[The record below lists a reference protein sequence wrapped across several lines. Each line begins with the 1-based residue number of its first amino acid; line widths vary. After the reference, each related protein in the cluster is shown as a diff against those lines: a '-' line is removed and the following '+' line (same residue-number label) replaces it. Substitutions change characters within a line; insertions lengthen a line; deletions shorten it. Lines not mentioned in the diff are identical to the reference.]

1 MKNVSNLITVLF
13 SITMM
18 CSALSMANGN
28 ISCAEI
34 INNSSE
40 QCGERHALKVANDDI
55 KETWKV
61 KGKITVNHI
70 LPELIDGFG
79 TSSPLANVTLRVKVR
94 AKNVLGW
101 GTWNS
106 WGNITTNSKG
116 EFSISKQKGTDRRQ
130 FKIELFFD
138 NSKLR
143 LKEGGTWSTN
153 NKNDF
158 PIEINA
164 FDFTD
169 KDYFLIYSDKD
180 KNKERKAGTHQ
191 INVTVKSGRKQRLG
205 DIWVLYSKILK
216 LFDGY
221 GNSYKF
227 KKKIVAKYPMNIG
240 GVSYA
245 NPANNHIYIANKWDS
260 SKKFKGSTNTL
271 IHELMHIWSYQHSK
285 GEDAMTWQ
293 AAKHGSTHQDRE
305 STTFV
310 PFQEAFAEWSS
321 YRVLRAIT
329 DKKLKK
335 FDDNNSFK
343 YPHRPLSRKYI
354 SENFSRSER
363 KLANMDYSER
373 GWHSLFNLL
382 TTSDYLLENMDF
394 NGSGKYAELTKNIV
408 TSEGAKVYLKVFK
421 VFLAH
426 PKSNVS
432 KALSKKEMNFY
443 SFLKRAEKILD
454 NVDDEKISLIK
465 TCLNPNSTKNPGD
478 FAKSN
483 KKTKRVGKR

>member
-1 MKNVSNLITVLF
+1 MKNISNLLTILLSIAVMSAAFSKDNKIT
-13 SITMM
+13 
-18 CSALSMANGN
+18 
-28 ISCAEI
+28 SCPEI
-34 INNSSE
+34 INDGSE
-40 QCGERHALKVANDDI
+40 QCIERHNIETKDEDV
-55 KETWKV
+55 KETWKI
-61 KGKITVNHI
+61 KGKISVNHL
-70 LPELIDGFG
+70 LPELVDAFN
-79 TSSPLANVTLRVKVR
+79 TSSPLSYVTLRVKVR

-106 WGNITTNSKG
+106 WGNIKTNSKG

-130 FKIELFFD
+130 FKIELFYD

-153 NKNDF
+153 NSGF

-169 KDYFLIYSDKD
+169 KDYFLVYSDKD
-180 KNKERKAGTHQ
+180 KGKERKAGTHE
-191 INVTVKSGRKQRLG
+191 INIKVKSGRKQRLG

-221 GNSYKF
+221 GSSYKF

-245 NPANNHIYIANKWDS
+245 NPVNNHIYIANKWDS
-260 SKKFKGSTNTL
+260 TSKFKGSTNTL

-305 STTFV
+305 NTTFV

-335 FDDNNSFK
+335 FDDNNSFN

-354 SENFSRSER
+354 GEHFSRSER

-382 TTSDYLLENMDF
+382 TTTDYQLENMDF

-408 TSEGAKVYLKVFK
+408 TSEGAKTYLKVLK

-426 PKSNVS
+426 PKANVS
-432 KALSKKEMNFY
+432 KALSKNEMNFY
-443 SFLKRAEKILD
+443 AFLKRAEKILD
-454 NVDDEKISLIK
+454 DVDDDRVSLIK
-465 TCLNPNSTKNPGD
+465 TCLNPNSTKNPGEIMNS
-478 FAKSN
+478 K
-483 KKTKRVGKR
+483 KKTRRVGTR